1 MSSDKAVVVFGCL
14 AATET
19 AYNAG
24 ATTLV
29 AATHGIQLAELP
41 SFDPSYAYDGNRP
54 IPPGSYGQS
63 RRSAPSGRTFA
74 SQLRMEAKGAGG
86 ATYSASVVPP
96 NVHDF
101 ILASGYDGAVAANA
115 WTYTPTPG
123 PTGFDSLELEM
134 YGRGELWPVQAAYCS
149 MKIIGENEGP
159 SIFEFDVR
167 GILGTRS
174 DSAVP
179 SITYSAL
186 TVVPPSN
193 DNITLSINSVT
204 DLVVRSYEFDDAS
217 SIENPRRDIN
227 VAGTHAGFVRGRR
240 TPVFRCTVEN
250 PDTAQFNVW
259 GLADAGTVF
268 AASLVV
274 GSVAFNTFTLT
285 LAQCTMIASLN
296 DEDPVSLVDLE
307 IFPHASTPIANDDVS
322 LVFD

>member
-1 MSSDKAVVVFGCL
+1 VSSDKAVVVFGCL
-14 AATET
+14 ATTES
-19 AYNAG
+19 AYNGG
-24 ATTLV
+24 ATLV
-29 AATHGIQLAELP
+29 AATHGVQLAELP

-54 IPPGSYGQS
+54 SPPGSYGQS
-63 RRSAPSGRTFA
+63 RRSAPSGKTFA

-96 NVHDF
+96 NLHDF

-123 PTGFDSLELEM
+123 PTGFDSLALEM
-134 YGRGELWPVQAAYCS
+134 YGRGEKWPVQAAYCS

-174 DSAVP
+174 DAAVP
-179 SITYSAL
+179 SITYPAL

-193 DNITLSINSVT
+193 DNITLSLHGVGT
-204 DLVVRSYEFDDAS
+204 LKVRNYEYDDAA
-217 SIENPRRDIN
+217 SIENPRRDIV

-240 TPVFRCTVEN
+240 TPVFRCTAEN
-250 PDTAQFNVW
+250 PASTTLDVW
-259 GLADAGTVF
+259 TVADAATVG
-268 AASLVV
+268 ASSLIV
-274 GSVAFNTFTLT
+274 GASSFNKFTLT
-285 LAQCTMIASLN
+285 LAQHTVIASLN
-296 DEDPVSLVDLE
+296 DEDPASLIDLE
-307 IFPHASTPIANDDVS
+307 FFPHATTPIANDDVS

>member
-1 MSSDKAVVVFGCL
+1 MSSDKTVVVFGCL
-14 AATET
+14 ATTEST
-19 AYNAG
+19 YGAG
-24 ATTLV
+24 TTTLV
-29 AATHGIQLAELP
+29 AATHGVQLAELP

-54 IPPGSYGQS
+54 IPAGTYGQS
-63 RRSAPSGRTFA
+63 RRSAPSGKTFA
-74 SQLRMEAKGAGG
+74 SQLRIEGKGAGG
-86 ATYSASVVPP
+86 ATYTASVVPP
-96 NVHDF
+96 NIHDF
-101 ILASGYDGAVAANA
+101 ILASGYDGAVATNE

-134 YGRGELWPVQAAYCS
+134 YGRGELWPVTAAYCS

-179 SITYSAL
+179 SITYAAL

-193 DNITLSINSVT
+193 DNVTLTINSVGT
-204 DLVVRSYEFDDAS
+204 LIVRSYEFDDAS
-217 SIENPRRDIN
+217 SVENPRRDIN
-227 VAGTHAGFVRGRR
+227 TSGAHAGFVRGRR
-240 TPVFRCTVEN
+240 TPVFTCTVEN
-250 PDTAQFNVW
+250 PDTSELNVW
-259 GLADAGTVF
+259 GLADAGTVL

-274 GSVAFNTFTLT
+274 GTSAFNKFTLT

-296 DEDPVSLVDLE
+296 DEDPASLVDLE
-307 IFPHASTPIANDDVS
+307 IFPHASTPIANDDVE